1 MEKEIVLVILQFQ
14 FHLQFAQVDTK
25 VTEMETVLSHLN
37 QSYVILDLLAM
48 DQEVAFQLLF
58 QPLQLAQVDTSQ
70 MDKEIVFQM

>member
-1 MEKEIVLVILQFQ
+1 MDMETVLVILQSQ
-14 FHLQFAQVDTK
+14 SQAQFAHLITK
-25 VTEMETVLSHLN
+25 VTEMETVLSHLS

-70 MDKEIVFQM
+70 MDKDSVFQM